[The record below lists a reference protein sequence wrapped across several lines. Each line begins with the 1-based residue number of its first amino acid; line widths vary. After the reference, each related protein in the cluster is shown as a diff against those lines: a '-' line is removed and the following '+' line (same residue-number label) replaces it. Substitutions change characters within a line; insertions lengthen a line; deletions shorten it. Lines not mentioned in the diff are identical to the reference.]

1 MLNNLAEMTWRNPIF
16 MIVFFG
22 VVWFTPGIIIR
33 RLAKAKFEKEA
44 AKKQAEKI
52 QRLYPKN

>member
-22 VVWFTPGIIIR
+22 VIWFAPGIIIR

-44 AKKQAEKI
+44 ATKQAEKI

>member
-16 MIVFFG
+16 MIVLFG
-22 VVWFTPGIIIR
+22 AIWFTPGIILR
-33 RLAKAKFEKEA
+33 RIAKTKFEKEA